1 MQSQQPKT
9 TLVLDVWYIIIAIL
23 CDVPAPEKVDDGERN
38 KAPQSFAKEI
48 PYLRDL
54 IGLSS
59 TCSEFRSI
67 LAPRIF
73 KRITL
78 HNTAKSALAVQA
90 IGQGKFAACVK
101 ELQYICTH
109 TGSWEPKT
117 TIEELYP
124 PELSPVLSNLAR
136 FTSLERLDI
145 HFAFEGDEDL
155 WNLLSDELVDD
166 FYSDAGV
173 AEERAGEEPWRE
185 LMGSSF
191 RAIASG
197 YDPQR
202 SPNVHVP
209 HSLGIHGLAPITLP
223 IYYEPAWGSF
233 LSGVKSFT
241 MTIPYLENGAG
252 WCVITQPSYSGFAEY
267 LGSWFFN
274 HLRSAESIS
283 FDPSETG
290 ILGDMRDRYD
300 ASIGLQDA
308 ASIGLHDANM
318 PNLRRVDLA
327 NLALCDELVG
337 FLVRHSQTLESITLR
352 DCNGFEG
359 TMRWKDLFESLIAA
373 SLPRLRSLEIIH
385 EDQDDK
391 ERLLFLDNNWAD
403 QSLVER
409 ARRKIESE
417 PGVRPFPYASLSDKY
432 GSRLPHFDTA
442 VQCFL
447 EGEDDRVFKELMV
460 IVERNAAGSAGVD
473 V

>member
-1 MQSQQPKT
+1 MHSQQLGA

-23 CDVPAPEKVDDGERN
+23 CDVPAPEKIDDGEGN
-38 KAPQSFAKEI
+38 KVPQGFAKEI

-54 IGLSS
+54 IALSS

-73 KRITL
+73 RGITL

-90 IGQGKFAACVK
+90 IGQGRSSGCVK

-109 TGSWEPKT
+109 TGSWKHET

-124 PELSPVLSNLAR
+124 PELNSALSRLAY

-145 HFAFEGDEDL
+145 HFAFDGDSDL
-155 WNLLSDELVDD
+155 WGLLSDELVDD

-191 RAIASG
+191 RAIAAG
-197 YDPQR
+197 YGLDGPAVT
-202 SPNVHVP
+202 SNSKIP
-209 HSLGIHGLAPITLP
+209 HTFAIHGLAPTTLP
-223 IYYEPAWGSF
+223 IYYEPIWGNF
-233 LSGVKSFT
+233 LSGVKSFS

-267 LGSWFFN
+267 LGPWFFN
-274 HLRSAESIS
+274 HLHCAESIS
-283 FDPSETG
+283 FDPAETG
-290 ILGDMRDRYD
+290 MLGDTRDRYD
-300 ASIGLQDA
+300 AST
-308 ASIGLHDANM
+308 GLHDAKM
-318 PNLRRVDLA
+318 PRLRRVDLG
-327 NLALCDELVG
+327 NLALCDELVN
-337 FLVRHSQTLESITLR
+337 FLVRHAQTLESITLR

-359 TMRWKDLFESLIAA
+359 TMRWKQFFESLIAA
-373 SLPRLRSLEIIH
+373 SPPQLRNIEIIN

-391 ERLLFLDNNWAD
+391 ERLLFLDDNWAD
-403 QSLVER
+403 QSLLER
-409 ARRKIESE
+409 AKRKIESE

-432 GSRLPHFDTA
+432 GFRVPHFETA
-442 VQCFL
+442 VECFL

-460 IVERNAAGSAGVD
+460 IVERNAAGSSGKHEMVA
-473 V
+473 